1 MKRRDFIKKTSLAAA
16 TLPAITMSACN
27 SAPKSEFPAK
37 KTPLPR
43 RRGFN
48 LLNMFLPIGNT
59 FKGSGNYDLGPFHE
73 EDFEIIK
80 S

>member
-37 KTPLPR
+37 KTPLPDKAR
-43 RRGFN
+43 TTG
-48 LLNMFLPIGNT
+48 IQ
-59 FKGSGNYDLGPFHE
+59 
-73 EDFEIIK
+73 
-80 S
+80 